1 MADEIKDLIKDLGTT
16 FETFKAENDKRLKEI
31 EAKGHADPLLTE
43 KVEKIEADMAKIV
56 EMKAQLE
63 ALETVAGRG
72 AFGGGTSEI
81 DKAKAEY
88 KTGFESW
95 FRKGVEANLAE
106 LAVQA
111 NASTLDDTAGGFTV
125 PEEMTATIDRVAGTV
140 SAMRGLAT
148 VMGIGTDTYKKLVNQ
163 GGASTG
169 WVGEK
174 GSRAETDS
182 PSLVEIA
189 INTKEI
195 YAMPAATQK
204 LLDDSYIDIAA
215 WLGNEVAIE
224 FAEEE
229 GDAFINGNGVEKPK
243 GLDAYTK
250 ITNASYAWGKMG
262 YIAGGHA
269 TLLNNAD
276 KLVDVT
282 DGLNSI
288 YLNGSS
294 WLMNRTTNGVIRK
307 FKDGEGNYIWRPG
320 LEAGAPNTLLGYP
333 VVTDDNVED
342 IGAGKYPIYFGNFK
356 RAYLILDRF
365 GIRVLR
371 DPYSSKPYVL
381 FYTTKRVGGGIVM
394 YEAIKTLKIHTS

>member
-1 MADEIKDLIKDLGTT
+1 MDEIKKIIEALGKT
-16 FETFKAENDKRLKEI
+16 FETFKGENDVRLKEI
-31 EAKGHADPLLTE
+31 ETKGHADPLLAE
-43 KVEKIEADMAKIV
+43 KVDKINADIAQIA
-56 EMKAQLE
+56 EMKTQLE

-72 AFGGGTSEI
+72 AFGGGTSEL
-81 DKAKAEY
+81 DKAKSEY
-88 KTGFESW
+88 KAKFESW
-95 FRKGVEANLAE
+95 FRKGAEGNLAE

-111 NASTLDDTAGGFTV
+111 NASTLSDPDGGFTV
-125 PEEMTATIDRVAGTV
+125 PEEMEKTIDRVAGTV

-163 GGASTG
+163 GGATTG

-174 GSRAETDS
+174 GARAETDS

-250 ITNASYAWGKMG
+250 VANASYAWGKMG

-342 IGAGKYPIYFGNFK
+342 IGSEAFPLYFGNFK

-381 FYTTKRVGGGIVM
+381 FYTTKRVGGGIVL
-394 YEAIKTLKIHTS
+394 YEAIKTLRIATT

>member
-1 MADEIKDLIKDLGTT
+1 MDEIKKIIEALGKT
-16 FETFKAENDKRLKEI
+16 FETFKGENDVRLKEI
-31 EAKGHADPLLTE
+31 ETKGHADPLLAE
-43 KVEKIEADMAKIV
+43 KVDKINADIAQIA
-56 EMKAQLE
+56 EMKTQLE

-72 AFGGGTSEI
+72 AFGGGTSEL
-81 DKAKAEY
+81 DKAKSEY
-88 KTGFESW
+88 KAKFESW
-95 FRKGVEANLAE
+95 FRKGAEGNLAE

-111 NASTLDDTAGGFTV
+111 NASTLSDPDGGFTV
-125 PEEMTATIDRVAGTV
+125 PEEMEKTIDRVAGTV

-163 GGASTG
+163 GGATTG

-174 GSRAETDS
+174 GARAETDS

-250 ITNASYAWGKMG
+250 VANASYAWGKMG

-342 IGAGKYPIYFGNFK
+342 IGAGNYPLYFGNFK
-356 RAYLILDRF
+356 RAYLIVDRF

-371 DPYSSKPYVL
+371 DPFSSKPHIL
-381 FYTTKRVGGGIVM
+381 FYTTKRVGGGIVS
-394 YEAIKTLKIHTS
+394 YESVKTLKIATT

>member
-1 MADEIKDLIKDLGTT
+1 MDELKKIIEALGKT
-16 FETFKAENDKRLKEI
+16 FETFKGENDTRLKEI
-31 EAKGHADPLLTE
+31 ETKGHADPLLAE
-43 KVEKIEADMAKIV
+43 KVEKINADIAQIA
-56 EMKAQLE
+56 EMKTQLE

-72 AFGGGTSEI
+72 AFGGGTEV
-81 DKAKAEY
+81 DPAKAAHT
-88 KTGFESW
+88 KAFESW
-95 FRKGVEANLAE
+95 FRGGVEGDLKD
-106 LAVQA
+106 LQVQA

-125 PEEMTATIDRVAGTV
+125 PEEMEATIDRVAATV

-148 VMGIGTDTYKKLVNQ
+148 VMSIGTDTYKKLVNQ
-163 GGASTG
+163 GGASSG

-174 GSRAETDS
+174 GSRDETDS

-204 LLDDSYIDIAA
+204 LLDDSRIDIAA

-224 FAEEE
+224 FADEE
-229 GDAFINGNGVEKPK
+229 GDAFVNGDGVSEPK

-269 TLLNNAD
+269 TLLNSAD
-276 KLVDVT
+276 KLIDVT
-282 DGLNSI
+282 NALKPV

-294 WLMNRTTNGVIRK
+294 WLMNRTTLNVIRK
-307 FKDGEGNYIWRPG
+307 MKDGEGNYIWRPG
-320 LEAGAPNTLLGYP
+320 LEAGAPNVLLGYP
-333 VVTDDNVED
+333 TVTDDNVED
-342 IGAGKYPIYFGNFK
+342 IGAGKYPLYFGNFK
-356 RAYLILDRF
+356 RAYLIIDRF

-371 DPYSSKPYVL
+371 DPFTSKPYVK
-381 FYTTKRVGGGIVM
+381 FYTTKRVGGGLVS
-394 YEAIKTLKIHTS
+394 YESVKTLKIATT

>member
-1 MADEIKDLIKDLGTT
+1 MDELKKIIEALGKT
-16 FETFKAENDKRLKEI
+16 FETFKGENDVRLKEI
-31 EAKGHADPLLTE
+31 EAKGHADPLLNE
-43 KVEKIEADMAKIV
+43 KVEKINADIAQIA
-56 EMKAQLE
+56 EMKTQLE

-72 AFGGGTSEI
+72 AFGGGEGV
-81 DKAKAEY
+81 DPAKAAHT
-88 KTGFESW
+88 KAFESW
-95 FRKGVEANLAE
+95 FRGGVEGE
-106 LAVQA
+106 LKDLQVQA

-125 PEEMTATIDRVAGTV
+125 PEEMEATIDRVAATV

-148 VMGIGTDTYKKLVNQ
+148 VMSIGTDTYKKLVNQ
-163 GGASTG
+163 GGASSG

-174 GSRAETDS
+174 GARAETDT

-204 LLDDSYIDIAA
+204 LLDDSRIDIAA

-224 FAEEE
+224 FADEE
-229 GDAFINGNGVEKPK
+229 GDAFVNGDGVSEPK

-269 TLLNNAD
+269 TLLNSAD
-276 KLVDVT
+276 KLIDVT
-282 DGLNSI
+282 NALKPV

-294 WLMNRTTNGVIRK
+294 WLMNRTTLNVIRK
-307 FKDGEGNYIWRPG
+307 MKDGEGNYIWRPG
-320 LEAGAPNTLLGYP
+320 LEAGAPNVLLGYP
-333 VVTDDNVED
+333 TVTDDNVED
-342 IGAGKYPIYFGNFK
+342 IGAGKYPLYFGNFK
-356 RAYLILDRF
+356 RAYLIVDRF

-371 DPYSSKPYVL
+371 DPFSSKPYIL

-394 YEAIKTLKIHTS
+394 YEAIKTMKIATT